1 MKLVIAEKPML
12 ARDIARAICGKKV
25 SETERLP
32 ISGNGYT
39 VISCAGHI
47 LKFAV
52 PDDIKKEWGQP
63 WKEEV
68 LPIFLK
74 KWPKVPAPGKE
85 NLVSTIK
92 KLLDEADSVVH
103 AGDPDDEGQLIVDEV
118 LEYLD
123 YRGSVERVLV
133 NDNIEKNIIRAFEN
147 LQPNEKHIRSG
158 RAAQAR
164 ELADFVFGINESR
177 LATIKCHK
185 KLSVGRVQTPTL
197 GLIVNRDRAI
207 ENHVKTKYYEA
218 DADIFIEDIGN
229 IIFKFKPS
237 AEILDV
243 EKVLLSD
250 EVPMILKKELPGK
263 QLDIKTV
270 EKEETADPPLPYNL
284 TRLISDMSKKYKYT
298 AAQVQEA
305 TQTLRDKYKAITY
318 NRTDCQYLK
327 EEHFSA
333 APEVLAKALNNIG
346 KVIDLNFSIKSKAF
360 NDKNITAHHAIIP
373 QEVDLDTSQMN
384 PVERNVYEAIV
395 IRYAMQFMP
404 PEKSLVSVSTI
415 EIKQGKLEYKIAK
428 ITDPGWRIRK
438 QEKGIWISEGNRK
451 GTVVAASIT
460 EKETAPPKAY
470 TEGTLITDM
479 ASIAKYV
486 KDPDIKEILK
496 KKDDGKKGENGG
508 IGTTATRSGII
519 EILKKRGFIEE
530 RKGLIHATSLGK
542 DFYDVLPEEIKKA
555 DTTAKWWLLQQQVAN
570 GEADIAAIQDSVL
583 DVFSIHK
590 TSAYANVNLQKEAV
604 VIGRCPLCGGA
615 VIDIDHPKL
624 KAYKCEE
631 KQCDFIIWKTQFGSR
646 LSAANMGKLLLE
658 GKTAAM
664 NFKSKA
670 GKPYKARLKFKD
682 DKKKLELEFINKK

>member
-63 WKEEV
+63 WKEDV

-118 LEYLD
+118 LEYLH
-123 YRGSVERVLV
+123 YQGTVERVLV
-133 NDNIEKNIIRAFEN
+133 NDNIEKNIIKAFEN
-147 LQPNEKHIRSG
+147 LQPNENHIRSG

-237 AEILDV
+237 AEILDA

-384 PVERNVYEAIV
+384 LVERNVYEAIV

-570 GEADIAAIQDSVL
+570 GEADITAIQDSVL

-604 VIGRCPLCGGA
+604 VIGRCPLCGRA